1 MASSKREGD
10 DDLSVKCTL
19 DMGQWVAEKLLPYYK

>member
-1 MASSKREGD
+1 MASSKGEGD

-19 DMGQWVAEKLLPYYK
+19 DMEQWVAERPLLYYK